1 MAFLCEE
8 LDTVYREQVEDDL
21 VDLLLQFSF
30 SVDSLIH
37 KQPKR
42 FNSHVLLSYQLSS
55 FLIRRA
61 HLI

>member
-30 SVDSLIH
+30 SVDSLID

-42 FNSHVLLSYQLSS
+42 FNSHVLLSDQLSS
-55 FLIRRA
+55 FLIRHA